1 MTSRSLLGVLGVCL
15 VAVVG
20 YGFVHVITHTEV
32 LGVARPVLPPIAEM
46 GFEAPESNV
55 LVPFEISIDRLSQ
68 EAEAAVPHSIRGEK
82 GLPNMG
88 PAARNS
94 VRWNFTRNEIVGS
107 ESNGRMNLTTKIA
120 GSATLKGRVQPIRGS
135 IGKLLGKLKPSV
147 PYSQTV
153 RLAADVHASAVP
165 ELTKNW
171 RLRPNIHGNVRLT
184 EARARIAK
192 VVDLSLKGTL
202 QGDVDSAV
210 AREIRR
216 INEKVAQDVF
226 LEAAARDAWMELCK
240 PISLGMVGD
249 ESLFLVVEPL
259 DFLAMQPRISKSSI
273 NLVLGLRARTALIS
287 SGPANDSCTE
297 FPQELRIVQDIPD
310 ESVVAVDTELSYS
323 VVNEVLRDQVQ
334 REGVVEAH
342 GAVGEIKAVTLE
354 PFGTRLLATV
364 EGVFRETR
372 FFGVRVEGKL
382 FFELEPT
389 LDEERQ
395 IIQIEHVKIGASS
408 DQALGKVAAGA
419 LMVLAT
425 SIENRLQHVTV
436 DLKPL
441 IEKERVRAT
450 KALMGLST
458 GQDAVEFSNA
468 SITDIRLEELR
479 IGYSGIRILV
489 LVRGSLGL
497 VVRELT

>member
-1 MTSRSLLGVLGVCL
+1 MTEE
-15 VAVVG
+15 A
-20 YGFVHVITHTEV
+20 
-32 LGVARPVLPPIAEM
+32 
-46 GFEAPESNV
+46 FEAPESNV
-55 LVPFEISIDRLSQ
+55 LIPFKISIDRLAQ
-68 EAEAAVPHSIRGEK
+68 EAEAAVRPSIRGEK

-88 PAARNS
+88 PAAMNS
-94 VRWNFTRNEIVGS
+94 VQWNFTRSEIVGT
-107 ESNGRMNLTTKIA
+107 ESNGRMNLRTQIA

-153 RLAADVHASAVP
+153 RLAADVHASAAP

-171 RLRPNIHGNVRLT
+171 RLEPNIQGNVRLT

-210 AREIRR
+210 AKEIRR
-216 INEKVAQDVF
+216 MNEKVAQDIF
-226 LEAAARDAWMELCK
+226 LEAAARDAWRELCK
-240 PISLGMVGD
+240 PISVGKVGN
-249 ESLFLVVEPL
+249 ESLFILVEPL

-273 NLVLGLRARTALIS
+273 NWVLGLRARTALVS

-323 VVNEVLRDQVQ
+323 VINEVLRDQVQ
-334 REGVVEAH
+334 REGVVEAD

-354 PFGTRLLATV
+354 PFGTRLLVAV
-364 EGVFRETR
+364 KGVFRETR
-372 FFGVRVEGKL
+372 FFGVRVEGNL

-389 LDEERQ
+389 LDAERQ

-419 LMVLAT
+419 LTVLAT
-425 SIENRLQHVTV
+425 SIEDRLRHITV

-450 KALMGLST
+450 KALMELTT
-458 GQDAVEFSNA
+458 GQDAVEFMNA

-497 VVRELT
+497 LVKDWSA